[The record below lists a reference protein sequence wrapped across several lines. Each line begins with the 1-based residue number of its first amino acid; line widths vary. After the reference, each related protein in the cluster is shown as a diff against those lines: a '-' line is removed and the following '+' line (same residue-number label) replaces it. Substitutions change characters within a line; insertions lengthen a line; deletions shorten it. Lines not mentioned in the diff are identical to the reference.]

1 MQPGLCPGI
10 DARFGLSFLL
20 DFVGCQCNA
29 WYRPVPGPGP
39 GPGPGPEPR
48 SIPFFLKGYCFR
60 VRVSVMVD
68 TNPNP
73 NPNPMDQFMFLG
85 NRSRFLVT
93 VPVLL
98 DRARH

>member
-73 NPNPMDQFMFLG
+73 NPNPNGSIHVSGQPIPVSC
-85 NRSRFLVT
+85 NRTRFI
-93 VPVLL
+93 
-98 DRARH
+98 R

>member
-29 WYRPVPGPGP
+29 GSRP
-39 GPGPGPEPR
+39 GPGPGPESG

-60 VRVSVMVD
+60 VKFKFKFNNSFYQC
-68 TNPNP
+68 TK
-73 NPNPMDQFMFLG
+73 
-85 NRSRFLVT
+85 
-93 VPVLL
+93 
-98 DRARH
+98 